1 MLHVL
6 PKIAWEHIKLNG
18 AFVCHSAMRPMP
30 IWSISFLLDWC
41 PKYTNSTQYTARPGE
56 NNLISLMHRFLQAAA
71 VHVCCKPQKLILFI
85 GKAKK
90 IESEPKSGFSTFLFI
105 DFSKPYFITKVKA
118 MNYPKPWTHN
128 HQFLLNAH
136 WSTPWIY
143 VSAPRL
149 FGTCKNNLLLQY
161 WILLPSFA
169 IQGIEDNISLALD

>member
-1 MLHVL
+1 MWKECNKLMLHVL

-71 VHVCCKPQKLILFI
+71 VHVCCQPQKLILLLERQRKLNQSQNPDFPH
-85 GKAKK
+85 
-90 IESEPKSGFSTFLFI
+90 SFSLI
-105 DFSKPYFITKVKA
+105 FSKPYFITKVKA

-128 HQFLLNAH
+128 HQFLLIEH

-149 FGTCKNNLLLQY
+149 FGTCKNNSLL
-161 WILLPSFA
+161 
-169 IQGIEDNISLALD
+169 

>member
-105 DFSKPYFITKVKA
+105 DFSKPHFITKVKA
-118 MNYPKPWTHN
+118 ISLNLVCITTN
-128 HQFLLNAH
+128 SCSLNIDQLLGYMYQLH
-136 WSTPWIY
+136 GYLVPVKTIY
-143 VSAPRL
+143 FFSIEYW
-149 FGTCKNNLLLQY
+149 CSLLLQ
-161 WILLPSFA
+161 FK
-169 IQGIEDNISLALD
+169 ALRTI

>member
-1 MLHVL
+1 MLNIWPENSNETFSVIFKHHEKSNKLMLHVL

-71 VHVCCKPQKLILFI
+71 VLCCKPQKLILFI

-90 IESEPKSGFSTFLFI
+90 IESGTKSRNTMKRIICISSTGFWHL
-105 DFSKPYFITKVKA
+105 
-118 MNYPKPWTHN
+118 
-128 HQFLLNAH
+128 
-136 WSTPWIY
+136 
-143 VSAPRL
+143 
-149 FGTCKNNLLLQY
+149 
-161 WILLPSFA
+161 
-169 IQGIEDNISLALD
+169 